1 MFATFAAF
9 TAFAVCSVGAETNV
23 FALSSFSS
31 SDVELVSN
39 SQLSNGALQILNGGM
54 AVYPNLVPLDS
65 NWTVTFAF
73 TIDYSTSGGFA
84 FVVGDSSSFET
95 AQPEEGYPDVPSS
108 FSVQYVMGE
117 DGTPS
122 FENPALYHLNALFTT
137 QPPVVYT
144 WITYNPTTETLRCY
158 VNTVPEMQ
166 QVPSMQADVVMTDY
180 VTLTDGMAYVGFLGG
195 FSTSGVQVEILS
207 WSLWTSTLSAPVPT
221 PNTPIPT
228 TSPSGDGLPVG
239 AVVGIVFGGLMG
251 GMLVAACVFACL
263 YAHRLHQAAIL
274 KTPNMPPN
282 EASEMSSLPPPYSE
296 EPPAYTYA
304 SSPAY
309 THSSS
314 PVFFP
319 ASTFGYI
326 ASGGDVSCEL

>member
-1 MFATFAAF
+1 MKHLTAFPLFATFAAF

-207 WSLWTSTLSAPVPT
+207 WSLDFDTERARPDRKHSNSDH
-221 PNTPIPT
+221 I
-228 TSPSGDGLPVG
+228 
-239 AVVGIVFGGLMG
+239 AVWGW
-251 GMLVAACVFACL
+251 
-263 YAHRLHQAAIL
+263 
-274 KTPNMPPN
+274 
-282 EASEMSSLPPPYSE
+282 
-296 EPPAYTYA
+296 
-304 SSPAY
+304 
-309 THSSS
+309 
-314 PVFFP
+314 
-319 ASTFGYI
+319 
-326 ASGGDVSCEL
+326 ASGGRRGWHRLWWPHGWHVGGGLRLRLPLRAPPPPGGHFEDPEHATE